1 MVLVITMLM
10 MALLTVLASAAV
22 MRTSLDLREG
32 SAQRIEAAAYQVSES
47 GTLGAVGL
55 AATMQGGLVDYVG
68 EKANSTLTS
77 ADMGSGLLQLTGVDG
92 SFGTELAAIGKVD
105 FATKVSPPD
114 LSAAVPGYDASRY
127 CFQTYH
133 MVTTSQIGAVKAA
146 GAAEAAL
153 QGQAAI
159 ATEVTVGP
167 VVCNP

>member
-1 MVLVITMLM
+1 MVLIITMLM

-47 GTLGAVGL
+47 GSLGAVGL
-55 AATMQGGLVDYVG
+55 AATMQGGLVDYMAN
-68 EKANSTLTS
+68 KASSTLTG

-92 SFGTELAAIGKVD
+92 SFGNELAAAGTVD
-105 FATKVSPPD
+105 FSTLVSPPD

-127 CFQTYH
+127 CFQTYQ
-133 MVTTSQIGAVKAA
+133 MVTTSQIGAAKAA
-146 GAAEAAL
+146 AAADTAL

-159 ATEVTVGP
+159 ATQVTVGP